1 MGRCF
6 FKFCCDIFDVII
18 LLENCFISVQ
28 LIIDEKLVLILFIFR
43 RDDIILD
50 IFMFKKVDSYVVKV
64 SQL

>member
-18 LLENCFISVQ
+18 LLENRFISVQ
-28 LIIDEKLVLILFIFR
+28 LIVDEKLVLILFIFR

>member
-6 FKFCCDIFDVII
+6 FKFCCDINDVII

-28 LIIDEKLVLILFIFR
+28 LISDEKLVLILFIFR

-64 SQL
+64 SFL